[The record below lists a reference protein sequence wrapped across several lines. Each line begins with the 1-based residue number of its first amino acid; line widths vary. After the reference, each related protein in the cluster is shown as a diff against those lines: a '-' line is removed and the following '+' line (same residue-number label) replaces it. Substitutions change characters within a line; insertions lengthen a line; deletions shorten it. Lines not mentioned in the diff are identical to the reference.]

1 MPLTP
6 YYLIDASSGVTSAH
20 TPLGVVAIKPE
31 IAASFNERPF
41 FGGLTYMGHPLC
53 LAAGVATL
61 KVLEEEK
68 LVERSKQMGIV
79 LRKHLDAMKAKHPSV
94 GDVRSVGLF
103 SGALLLVLPLLLLL
117 LLLQSLL
124 LVHCVMC
131 MCCVVLCCAVYRS

>member
-1 MPLTP
+1 M
-6 YYLIDASSGVTSAH
+6 TSAH

-68 LVERSKQMGIV
+68 LVERSKQMGVV
-79 LRKHLDAMKAKHPSV
+79 LRRHLEAMKSKHPSV

-103 SGALLLVLPLLLLL
+103 SGTLIFYFMTGVIFFS
-117 LLLQSLL
+117 SLFIF
-124 LVHCVMC
+124 
-131 MCCVVLCCAVYRS
+131 YD